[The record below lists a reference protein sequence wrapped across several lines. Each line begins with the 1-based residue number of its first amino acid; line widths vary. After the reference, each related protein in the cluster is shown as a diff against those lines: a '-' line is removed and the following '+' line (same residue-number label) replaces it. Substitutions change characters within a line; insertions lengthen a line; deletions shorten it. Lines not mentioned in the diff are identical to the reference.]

1 MPAAD
6 SVIES
11 SNGMI
16 LAVLAGIGGLVLPV
30 SSEPHEA
37 QARKKEQAAIRRK
50 VERRWGMI
58 PERWMC
64 N

>member
-11 SNGMI
+11 PNGMI
-16 LAVLAGIGGLVLPV
+16 LAVLTGRGGLVLSV

-37 QARKKEQAAIRRK
+37 QTRKKEQAAIRRK
-50 VERRWGMI
+50 FERRWGMI
-58 PERWMC
+58 PERRMC